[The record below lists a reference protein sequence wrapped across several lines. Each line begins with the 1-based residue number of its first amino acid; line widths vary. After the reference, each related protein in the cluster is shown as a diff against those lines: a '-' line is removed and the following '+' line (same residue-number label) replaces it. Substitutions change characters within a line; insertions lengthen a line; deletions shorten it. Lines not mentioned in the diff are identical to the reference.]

1 LDGLGANEGRDFFSS
16 VEVEKK
22 NWQIKRMSF
31 GILLIWAARPARE
44 ERRKS
49 ARADGFV
56 RKKGFGDV
64 CAQRNDLPEQ

>member
-1 LDGLGANEGRDFFSS
+1 MRGEIFFPMSKW
-16 VEVEKK
+16 KK